1 MAKKDKKDNKKKKKG
16 GLSLNFK
23 GVKTFKT
30 IPEGSYVVEVVAAT
44 MDESKAGNDMI
55 KWEFEVA
62 EGPHK
67 GAKLWYNS
75 TITDDSLWALRQ
87 VLDALGQDVPD
98 GEMDIDLEELVG
110 CQAGV
115 GVLHDVYEGKKKAVI
130 ADWMSKDDVEES
142 DDEESEDEDDSEE
155 EEEKSS
161 KKKKK
166 SKKDEDEED
175 EDEES
180 SEEDAPDV
188 DNMDED
194 ELKELI
200 DEAGLDVDL
209 DDYKTLKKQR
219 NAVKEALE
227 GGSES
232 DDEEES
238 DEETYTEGQIDDMDS
253 DDLQKLNDDLD
264 LGLDDLSD
272 EKPKKARKAVLK
284 ALKKKGLLEG

>member
-1 MAKKDKKDNKKKKKG
+1 MAKKDKKDKKKKKS

-44 MDESKAGNDMI
+44 MEESSKGNDMI

-115 GVLHDVYEGKKKAVI
+115 GVLHDTYEGKRKAVI
-130 ADWMSKDDVEES
+130 ADWMSKDDVESS
-142 DDEESEDEDDSEE
+142 DDEDEAEEDEDDEDD
-155 EEEKSS
+155 KKS
-161 KKKKK
+161 KKKDKKK
-166 SKKDEDEED
+166 SKKDDDD
-175 EDEES
+175 EDEA
-180 SEEDAPDV
+180 EEEETPDV

-227 GGSES
+227 GGSDDEA
-232 DDEEES
+232 DEEES
-238 DEETYTEGQIDDMDS
+238 DEETYTEDQIDDMDS
-253 DDLQKLNDDLD
+253 DELQKLNDDLD
-264 LGLDDLSD
+264 LGLDDLAD